1 MSGEIQFLMYVKG
14 RYNQPY
20 AIEFQEESVRKL
32 VHPRRNTRKLTK
44 ELTLLI
50 QEKKTILNCKIS
62 FMKLSI
68 YVLTGNEN
76 L

>member
-1 MSGEIQFLMYVKG
+1 MSAEIQFLMYVKG

-32 VHPRRNTRKLTK
+32 VLTNPRRNTRKLTK
-44 ELTLLI
+44 ELDIT
-50 QEKKTILNCKIS
+50 N
-62 FMKLSI
+62 
-68 YVLTGNEN
+68 TGKEDHFE